1 MIVPRRLGILAVRAI
16 PNAKRPLHSSAVLLR
31 VGPKRTPPT
40 NRFNSRPVSP
50 SRVRAPL
57 KHALPLARP
66 GKPRTAE
73 QVRAG
78 LLRDVE
84 AWCLRFAPTHIASLG
99 IPEHLAKQWL
109 KLFPLVVKDELE
121 ALGED
126 QQPGS
131 SDNAYKWDLE
141 SIATDMLDDAQFGTS
156 RAYMTRFVDFALS
169 RLASQQQ
176 QEPSSSSEID
186 QLSASLEALRQAT
199 DLRHM
204 IEWYPLARSMRRKI
218 IMHVGPTNSGKTYN
232 ALQALAGAE
241 SGVYA
246 GPLRLLAHEVWTRIN
261 RGSIAPKS
269 ETVDLDDAAPSM
281 VVTESQDPDSGAVP
295 IPVPAPPPAPPK
307 VYAGRPCNLITGE
320 DQRIVSPNA
329 TTVSCTVEMIP
340 KHLVWSV
347 GVIDEIQMLADP
359 QRGGAWTSAVLGL
372 AAKELHLCGEDTVVD
387 LVRELCRMTGD
398 ELIVNRYERLTPLEV
413 APYSLEGK
421 LKNVERGDCVVTFS
435 RNDIFMTK
443 RKIEKETG
451 LRCAVVYGR
460 LPPEVRS
467 EQAQLFND
475 EESGYD
481 VIVASDSVGMGL
493 NLKIK
498 RVVFLKTD
506 KWNGKQDVPL
516 SVPLI
521 KQIAGRAGRFGL
533 IKSKDKD
540 KDTDADASSNKT
552 HPGSMNAA
560 QVASIAASQ
569 PPGLV
574 TALRDD
580 SLERVKEALSTSN
593 PKVEHARV
601 DIANPNTQALAQ
613 ALPPGTGIT
622 DLLETM
628 RLLARLPPH
637 TKLGLP
643 NLEQRAPMPSK
654 LHVFN
659 FDSDRPD
666 DVSFDIDLLTRS
678 LPISERLVLAQA
690 PVRWRDPTARK
701 AGLAFIKA
709 YEAKMHVN
717 IRKELR
723 GFGLVEALED
733 VQELKEK
740 WRRQQK
746 YTNKRK
752 LPEDY
757 RSSILDQDDLARLD
771 STTLSNLESLHS
783 TLVLYMWL
791 SFRLPLGFYQAPEAQ
806 MMKAEVERGIEWCL
820 EMIREG
826 KKKHVERVME
836 SEEEKDRVEKI
847 EYLSRDAVQKWRREG
862 ATPTAWSNLL
872 DGARRAGEAV

>member
-1 MIVPRRLGILAVRAI
+1 MIPSPRRLGILAVRA
-16 PNAKRPLHSSAVLLR
+16 AQSHSKRPIHSSAALLR
-31 VGPKRTPPT
+31 TGTKRPSSSTRLNTRPGSPPRVRPGPK
-40 NRFNSRPVSP
+40 
-50 SRVRAPL
+50 
-57 KHALPLARP
+57 KALPLAKPGRP
-66 GKPRTAE
+66 RSAE
-73 QVRAG
+73 QVRVG

-84 AWCLRFAPTHIASLG
+84 AWCHRFAPSYIASIG
-99 IPEHLAKQWL
+99 IPKNLAQQWL

-121 ALGED
+121 ELGSD
-126 QQPGS
+126 SGSGSGS
-131 SDNAYKWDLE
+131 SSGGYTWDLE
-141 SIATDMLDDAQFGTS
+141 SIATDMVDDAQFGTS

-169 RLASQQQ
+169 RLGSQDLTPTPETQKLT
-176 QEPSSSSEID
+176 S
-186 QLSASLEALRQAT
+186 SLEAIQKAT

-204 IEWYPLARSMRRKI
+204 VEWYPLARSIRRKI

-232 ALQALAGAE
+232 ALQALAGSD

-261 RGSIAPKS
+261 KGSIAPKS
-269 ETVDLDDAAPSM
+269 DTVDLDDAAPNL
-281 VVTESQDPDSGAVP
+281 VVTEGR
-295 IPVPAPPPAPPK
+295 PVVLPPPK

-340 KHLVWSV
+340 KHLIWSV
-347 GVIDEIQMLADP
+347 GVIDEIQMLADTH
-359 QRGGAWTSAVLGL
+359 RGGAWTSAVLGL

-387 LVRELCRMTGD
+387 LVKELCRMTGD

-435 RNDIFMTK
+435 RNDIFLTK

-498 RVVFLKTD
+498 RVVFLRTD
-506 KWNGKQDVPL
+506 KWNGKQDTPL
-516 SVPLI
+516 PVPLI

-533 IKSKDKD
+533 IKSKDGD
-540 KDTDADASSNKT
+540 SNSAKG

-574 TALRDD
+574 TALRND
-580 SLERVKEALSTSN
+580 SLERVKEALGMMN
-593 PKVEHARV
+593 PKVDHARV
-601 DIANPNTQALAQ
+601 EISNPNTEVLAQ

-637 TKLGLP
+637 TKLSLP
-643 NLEQRAPMPSK
+643 TLEQRATLPSK
-654 LHVFN
+654 SHVFN
-659 FDSDRPD
+659 FDSHRPD
-666 DVSFDIDLLTRS
+666 DVSADIDLLTRH

-690 PVRWRDPTARK
+690 PVRWRDPVARK
-701 AGLAFIKA
+701 AGMAFISA
-709 YEAKMHVN
+709 YEGKMHVN
-717 IRKELR
+717 IRQELS
-723 GFGLVEALED
+723 GLGLVEALED
-733 VQELKEK
+733 IQELKAK
-740 WRRQQK
+740 WKRQQK

-757 RSSILDQDDLARLD
+757 KSSVLDETDLARLD
-771 STTLSNLESLHS
+771 STTLSNLEALHS

-806 MMKAEVERGIEWCL
+806 AMKAEVERGIEWCL

-826 KKKHVERVME
+826 KKKHIERVME
-836 SEEEKDRVEKI
+836 HEDGEEADKKI
-847 EYLSRDAVQKWRREG
+847 EYLTKDAVKQWRREG
-862 ATPTAWSNLL
+862 MTSTAWSNLL
-872 DGARRAGEAV
+872 EGARRAGGTT